1 MMNEECNSWSHDDPL
16 MLDYH
21 DTRWCRPVHDD
32 NELFAMLCLEGQ
44 QAGLSW
50 STIIKK
56 EAAFRLAFDNYD
68 ISRVAR
74 YDEHTIEKLMNN
86 TAIVRN
92 RRKIES
98 AIHNA
103 RVIEDMLILGKS
115 STFDE
120 YMWNFTD
127 GARIVNHWTKF
138 SQIPAKSKLS
148 EAVSKDMR
156 KHGFTFVGP
165 VIMYSYLQGIGV
177 IDDHLDSCPCK
188 LNEKFSRK

>member
-1 MMNEECNSWSHDDPL
+1 MMNEECNSWAHDDPL

-50 STIIKK
+50 STIVKK

-68 ISRVAR
+68 ISRVAH

-103 RVIEDMLILGKS
+103 RVIEDMLTMGKY

-120 YMWNFTD
+120 YMWHFTD
-127 GARIVNHWTKF
+127 GARIVNRWTEF

-148 EAVSKDMR
+148 EAVSKDM
-156 KHGFTFVGP
+156 KKYGFTFVGP

-177 IDDHLDSCPCK
+177 IDDHLDGCPCK